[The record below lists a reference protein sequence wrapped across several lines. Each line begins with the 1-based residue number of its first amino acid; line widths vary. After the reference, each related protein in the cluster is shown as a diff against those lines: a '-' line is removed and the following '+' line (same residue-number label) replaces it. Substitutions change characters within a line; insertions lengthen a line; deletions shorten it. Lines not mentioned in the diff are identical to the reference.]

1 MVENKNSNSKNNKYS
16 MVTVL
21 EILYTLKRRWKIFIS
36 FVIIAT
42 FFVSILTLIFVKPQY
57 EARTTVF
64 VGKDENQSEGYNRS
78 DIEMYQQLL
87 KTYSEIIKTKDVVRS
102 AIDLSGINKSL
113 DKVSED
119 IDINIIDGTQMI
131 EIRFRSDNPE
141 NSLKFI
147 NSLSSIFMEKAIGLI
162 PNVSFQILD
171 GATLPQ
177 RPVVPNMKLAIGLGI
192 LLGIIMGTMVCA
204 IMAMLDNTIKNKEQ
218 IEEEFRIHVIGEIPK
233 EKFVKE
239 KAKEYIEEKF
249 IKENA
254 EEDIEENIVKEKA
267 EEDNED
273 NIVKEKNNE
282 DNEENVVKE
291 EAKEDNKGVKL

>member
-1 MVENKNSNSKNNKYS
+1 MGENKNSNSKNNKYS

-21 EILYTLKRRWKIFIS
+21 EILYTLKRRWKKFIS

-57 EARTTVF
+57 EARTTIF

-113 DKVSED
+113 DEVSED

-147 NSLSSIFMEKAIGLI
+147 NSLSSIFMEKAVGLI
-162 PNVSFQILD
+162 PNVSFKILD
-171 GATLPQ
+171 EATLPQ
-177 RPVVPNMKLAIGLGI
+177 RPIVPNMKLAIGLGI
-192 LLGIIMGTMVCA
+192 LLGIIMGTMICSIKV
-204 IMAMLDNTIKNKEQ
+204 MLDNTIKNKKQ

-233 EKFVKE
+233 EKFGIGAMNETPKDKFGIGVIRGVIKKKFLKE
-239 KAKEYIEEKF
+239 KAKEY
-249 IKENA
+249 
-254 EEDIEENIVKEKA
+254 
-267 EEDNED
+267 
-273 NIVKEKNNE
+273 
-282 DNEENVVKE
+282 
-291 EAKEDNKGVKL
+291 NKKGEL

>member
-1 MVENKNSNSKNNKYS
+1 MVENKNSNSKNNKYT
-16 MVTVL
+16 MVTVV

-42 FFVSILTLIFVKPQY
+42 FFVSISTLIFVKPQY

-113 DKVSED
+113 DEVSED

-204 IMAMLDNTIKNKEQ
+204 IRPMLDNTIKNKEQ

-233 EKFVKE
+233 EKFEIGAMNETPKDNFRIGVIRGIIKKKFLKE
-239 KAKEYIEEKF
+239 KAKEY
-249 IKENA
+249 
-254 EEDIEENIVKEKA
+254 
-267 EEDNED
+267 
-273 NIVKEKNNE
+273 
-282 DNEENVVKE
+282 
-291 EAKEDNKGVKL
+291 NKKGEL